1 MKYSSKIYLKL
12 ITRDNNCHNKCGGVI
27 AAFIY
32 DFGTEK
38 KYYYNFSHTDLA
50 VDSTFEELK
59 DELEN
64 AKYSVYVKN
73 KKTYKYWIDCNLI
86 DVNLFGFIENNEIL
100 EETSS
105 ICKDHLQNNYH
116 NIKDFNIIVPF
127 VIHQESFDVE
137 VQQIAHFCEKETNT
151 YCFKFFNDVITN
163 TLYEVEKNGLKIDN
177 YLFKQ
182 HFKARTYDD
191 YVYTNYNIYNP
202 TGRPSNSY
210 DGVNYV
216 ALKKDDGCR
225 SSFVSRYG
233 NGGHL
238 MMIDFTGF
246 HPYIVANLVDYKVP
260 EEETIY
266 EHLAKQYYNTD
277 CVTPELIGKAKK
289 LTMVNL
295 YGQISDAYINIDYF
309 KRTEELKDKYWNT
322 FEKKGFVTTPIYKR
336 KITNKHILGA
346 NKNKLFAYIIQA
358 AETEYGID
366 SLSKCI
372 KFVSNKKIVP
382 ILYVYDSIV
391 FDIHNGVDK
400 QDVADLIE
408 IFKNKRFKVK
418 TYTGNNYND
427 LKLVQL

>member
-116 NIKDFNIIVPF
+116 TIKDFNIIVPF
-127 VIHQESFDVE
+127 VIHQESFDEE
-137 VQQIAHFCEKETNT
+137 VQQIAHLCEKETNT

-163 TLYEVEKNGLKIDN
+163 TLYDVEKNGLKIDTS
-177 YLFKQ
+177 LFKQ

-210 DGVNYV
+210 DNVNYV

-225 SSFVSRYG
+225 ASFVSRYG
-233 NGGHL
+233 NDGHL

-295 YGQISDAYINIDYF
+295 YGQISDVYINIDFF
-309 KRTEELKDKYWNT
+309 KKTEELKDKYWNT

-391 FDIHNGVDK
+391 FDIHNDVDK

>member
-1 MKYSSKIYLKL
+1 
-12 ITRDNNCHNKCGGVI
+12 
-27 AAFIY
+27 
-32 DFGTEK
+32 
-38 KYYYNFSHTDLA
+38 
-50 VDSTFEELK
+50 
-59 DELEN
+59 
-64 AKYSVYVKN
+64 
-73 KKTYKYWIDCNLI
+73 
-86 DVNLFGFIENNEIL
+86 
-100 EETSS
+100 
-105 ICKDHLQNNYH
+105 LQNNYH

-137 VQQIAHFCEKETNT
+137 VQQIAHLCEKETNT

-163 TLYEVEKNGLKIDN
+163 TLYEVEKNGLKIDSS
-177 YLFKQ
+177 LFKQ

-225 SSFVSRYG
+225 ASFVSRYG
-233 NGGHL
+233 NDGHL

-309 KRTEELKDKYWNT
+309 KRTEELKDRYWNT

-391 FDIHNGVDK
+391 FDIHNEVDK
-400 QDVADLIE
+400 QDVVDLIE

-418 TYTGNNYND
+418 TYVGNNYND

>member
-1 MKYSSKIYLKL
+1 VKYSSKIYLKL

>member
-1 MKYSSKIYLKL
+1 MRYSSKIYLKL
-12 ITRDNNCHNKCGGVI
+12 ITRDNNCHNKCGDVI

-38 KYYYNFSHTDLA
+38 KHYYNFGHSDLV
-50 VDSTFEELK
+50 VDSTFNDIK
-59 DELEN
+59 DEIEN
-64 AKYSVYVKN
+64 RKYKVYVKN
-73 KKTYKYWIDCNLI
+73 KKAYKYWIDCNFV
-86 DVNLFGFIENNEIL
+86 DVNLFGFIENNETLDDI
-100 EETSS
+100 SS
-105 ICKDHLQNNYH
+105 TCKDYIQNNYH
-116 NIKDFNIIVPF
+116 TVKDFNLIVPF
-127 VIHQESFDVE
+127 VKHQECFDEE
-137 VQQIAHFCEKETNT
+137 VQQIAHLNEKETDT

-163 TLYEVEKNGLKIDN
+163 TLYDVEKNGLKIDTS
-177 YLFKQ
+177 LFKQ

-210 DGVNYV
+210 DNVIYV

-225 SSFVSRYG
+225 ASFVSRYV
-233 NGGHL
+233 NDGHL

-277 CVTPELIGKAKK
+277 SVAPELLSKAKK

-295 YGQISDAYINIDYF
+295 YGQISDAYIDIEYF
-309 KRTEELKDKYWNT
+309 KKTEELKNKYWDKFTN
-322 FEKKGFVTTPIYKR
+322 KGYVTTPIYKR
-336 KITNKHILGA
+336 KITDKHILGA

-391 FDIHNGVDK
+391 FDIHNDVDQ
-400 QDVADLIE
+400 QDVVDLIE

-418 TYTGNNYND
+418 TYVGNNYND
-427 LKLVQL
+427 LKLVQM

>member
-1 MKYSSKIYLKL
+1 VKYSSKIYLKL

-116 NIKDFNIIVPF
+116 TIKDFNIIVPF
-127 VIHQESFDVE
+127 VIHQESFDEE
-137 VQQIAHFCEKETNT
+137 VQQIAHLCEKETNT

-163 TLYEVEKNGLKIDN
+163 TLYDVEKNGLKIDTS
-177 YLFKQ
+177 LFKQ

-210 DGVNYV
+210 DNVNYV

-225 SSFVSRYG
+225 ASFVSRYG
-233 NGGHL
+233 NDGHL

-295 YGQISDAYINIDYF
+295 YGQISDVYINIDFF
-309 KRTEELKDKYWNT
+309 KKTEELKDKYWNT

-391 FDIHNGVDK
+391 FDIHNDVDK

>member
-137 VQQIAHFCEKETNT
+137 VQQIAHLCEKETNT

-177 YLFKQ
+177 SLFKQ

-225 SSFVSRYG
+225 ASFVSRYG
-233 NGGHL
+233 NDGHL